1 LFFVRS
7 LFFNRLTATMT
18 TPTTTP
24 TTSTATPTTGF
35 FTDDLFLEHLTGTH
49 PERPERISSARTKL
63 EQQSYF
69 GSLKQFPKRFA
80 TDEELRLVHPQD
92 HITRVENMS
101 QRGGGMLDADTVVS
115 RRSAEAARLAVGAGL
130 QAVDALVRGEA
141 ERAFLLVR
149 PPGHHALADR
159 AMGFCLFSNIAVC
172 ARYAQQQ
179 GFAKVAI
186 VDWDVHHGNGT
197 EAIVYD
203 DPTVL
208 FTSIHQYPFY
218 PGTGAA
224 SDTGRGA
231 GEGATLNV
239 PMAAGSSDADYERQF
254 RDRIIPALE
263 RFQPDILL
271 ISAGFDAHRADPLGG
286 MHLSTEVFARLT
298 AMVTTVANAQC
309 NGRVISMLEGGY
321 DLTALADA
329 VEAHVAVL
337 KG

>member
-1 LFFVRS
+1 MLFAIILDHLLFDV
-7 LFFNRLTATMT
+7 FFNHSTATMI
-18 TPTTTP
+18 TTT
-24 TTSTATPTTGF
+24 TTGF
-35 FTDDLFLEHLTGTH
+35 FTDDLFLEHLTGAH
-49 PERPERISSARTKL
+49 PERPERISSARTVL
-63 EQQSYF
+63 ERQSYF
-69 GSLKQFPKRFA
+69 SSLQQLPKRFA
-80 TDEELRLVHPQD
+80 TDEELRLVHPQA
-92 HITRVENMS
+92 HIARVESMS

-115 RRSAEAARLAVGAGL
+115 RRSAEAARLAAGAGL
-130 QAVDALVRGEA
+130 QAVDALARGEI

-179 GFAKVAI
+179 GFANVAI

-197 EAIVYD
+197 EAIFYD

-208 FTSIHQYPFY
+208 FASIHQYPFY

-231 GEGATLNV
+231 GEGATLNI
-239 PMAAGSSDADYERQF
+239 PMAAGSDDADYERQF
-254 RDRIIPALE
+254 RERIIPALE

-286 MHLSTEVFARLT
+286 MYLSTDIFARLT
-298 AMVTTVANAQC
+298 AMMTTFAKAHC

-321 DLTALADA
+321 DLKALADA